1 MPSASP
7 DEDPSRTPAAD
18 SCVQETAG
26 PPQIPP
32 PEVLQ
37 TVNKLTCSSCAPG
50 PAPSEDLRAAAE
62 PVPVANAILK
72 RQREA
77 DDAGMSGTCAEEP
90 KKQRNEH
97 DEPAPARG
105 GMPTSD
111 AAVRPVANERIRT
124 GYGISR
130 CRHCGNIHHY
140 RTKCHR
146 VTGERED
153 KKHDGMP
160 ASGSTPVMHGH
171 DEDEGHDDAG
181 CRETKSAVG
190 NEATESG
197 QIDTPAWLNALR
209 PSCTNFERDLDRNV
223 IASNVRIDEPSSLS
237 SSTGALRLNEVLEPQ
252 PCSVLLACP
261 ADGDADTSRGQSHNA
276 ASSGPGSSSM
286 QDRNNATHK
295 DAIDGEKNHDSG
307 NAGHRKRQR
316 ADDGAKGGD
325 TAGRKTEDP
334 VNPRANPSGSSVAPG
349 PGAPAPFDSPQP
361 AAAPASARLRAL
373 KPDSD
378 AAPAISTPSKFQ
390 AGSVGGVRLSSETD
404 KWETMAAKTADAQMF
419 CRAAKDAMDSGP
431 ARAGNSSTLVLA
443 MEEDTRD
450 VAAVSNLGRV
460 AGKSQAE
467 AAAVDVAI
475 RPMSKLPKAGTGMEE
490 CVHLTVQEA
499 LSKLA
504 VVDLKSSRISYKW
517 DQTSTYSGRLGARVT
532 TASCKRKSSKTGQP
546 FSKYVWY
553 NVLWDD
559 HSRNQIQ
566 LTQST
571 CKVATCP
578 QQEEV
583 LSKLEP
589 GCWCIDPETLLA
601 CYRRAIQHQQPARRR
616 GRPVSRNVIARPS
629 LEVQRVRTSSHD
641 RDSKL
646 VSQNGAFKHKLQQA
660 GSDEGAVVS
669 FDSPKGCQ
677 QDDGKRQREER
688 ERIEFP
694 ARFTRAWQGI
704 EDLHADFKPSVSI
717 FLADVDFTGG
727 TWAHSRTMSSS
738 GQENGDASLSIGSYG
753 APTKTQPR
761 LQKNPTPGYVD
772 VCGVL
777 IPEVEIVGA
786 VEKHGG
792 VNRVKEA
799 RKWVHIARSMGIDR
813 TDSSWKLK
821 QAYFATTKKI
831 KESGLTTA
839 TYLQTGGM
847 CTKDYLQSLNYKC
860 PMCGHDFSKF
870 GATRNA
876 SLMRHMAKCA
886 EGVGKGAEST
896 AKTPYA
902 PGDRVEGCYTGDG
915 RWYSATID
923 RVCGDDLYVLAWD
936 DGDTLDSVKSS
947 ADLRRKNPAA
957 SIYSK
962 KESLNIMDGG
972 QDREQ
977 KTKEE
982 RKASAKEAEEKMEI
996 SPLVAIPGFMCAEVS
1011 HIAES
1016 VQVVVSELVQRVV
1029 TDVGETWSQTT
1040 STSGAAKL
1048 DASSNAKEGGGAEV
1062 EAKPTS
1068 QSSFDDKQE
1077 MALSTKIAQAMS
1089 TTDIVSSTWAG
1100 QEIASRGKMDG
1111 EFQSASSLQSDDG
1124 VPPSVQTAHALKQ
1137 TQVEGTRNGERTDT
1151 EAMDIGKMESTGA
1164 NSKTLAT
1171 GYGKAGADPGK
1182 TVTSGDIDTTEASAS
1197 IISSSV
1203 LSRSPNDNRIRQ
1215 PVFSGINLGVG
1226 SSISS
1231 RFRASLK
1238 VQEPHKSLV
1247 HQTKTIKS
1255 GIIEEVGKPV
1265 SADESSE
1272 GHIEDMFVLADH
1284 EGLGEGFECEACGQG
1299 DGTVHRCKSCGGKIH
1314 LKCYLAPANHVRT
1327 KFETMSQ
1334 AICLSGFTCEACIN
1348 DLDRE
1353 HRVCVMCPQGREG
1366 VMKRTNDGR
1375 WIHAACALNCPG
1387 AVFDDILG
1395 VAVNKV
1401 MCIVYA
1407 MNGALGPR
1415 SASITASTSIC
1426 HCFGCSSC
1434 FGTY

>member
-7 DEDPSRTPAAD
+7 DEEPSRTPAAD
-18 SCVQETAG
+18 SCVQEMAG

-37 TVNKLTCSSCAPG
+37 TVNKLTCSSSAPG
-50 PAPSEDLRAAAE
+50 PAPSEDVRAAAE
-62 PVPVANAILK
+62 PAPVANAILK

-90 KKQRNEH
+90 KKQRNER

-111 AAVRPVANERIRT
+111 AAVRPVANESIRT
-124 GYGISR
+124 GYGIGR

-146 VTGERED
+146 VTGAPDD
-153 KKHDGMP
+153 KKHDGVP

-171 DEDEGHDDAG
+171 GQDEGHDDAG
-181 CRETKSAVG
+181 CRKTKSAVG
-190 NEATESG
+190 NKATESG
-197 QIDTPAWLNALR
+197 QIDT
-209 PSCTNFERDLDRNV
+209 NFDGDLDRNV
-223 IASNVRIDEPSSLS
+223 INVGIDDPSPRS

-252 PCSVLLACP
+252 PCSVLCACP
-261 ADGDADTSRGQSHNA
+261 ADGDAETSRGQSHNA
-276 ASSGPGSSSM
+276 ASSGQVSSSL
-286 QDRNNATHK
+286 QDRSNATHN
-295 DAIDGEKNHDSG
+295 DAMDGEKFHEGG

-334 VNPRANPSGSSVAPG
+334 VTPRANPSGSSVAPG
-349 PGAPAPFDSPQP
+349 FGAPAPFDSPEP
-361 AAAPASARLRAL
+361 AAAPASARPRAL
-373 KPDSD
+373 RTDSD

-390 AGSVGGVRLSSETD
+390 AGSVGGVRLSSETA
-404 KWETMAAKTADAQMF
+404 KWETMAAKTADGQML
-419 CRAAKDAMDSGP
+419 CGAAKDAMDSGP
-431 ARAGNSSTLVLA
+431 ARAGNSPTVVLA
-443 MEEDTRD
+443 MEEDTQA
-450 VAAVSNLGRV
+450 VAAVSNLGTLS
-460 AGKSQAE
+460 GQSQAE

-475 RPMSKLPKAGTGMEE
+475 RSMSQLPKAGAGMEE

-499 LSKLA
+499 VSKLA

-532 TASCKRKSSKTGQP
+532 TASCKKKSSKTGQTFP
-546 FSKYVWY
+546 KYVWY

-571 CKVATCP
+571 CKVAPCP
-578 QQEEV
+578 QQEKV
-583 LSKLEP
+583 LSKMEP
-589 GCWCIDPETLLA
+589 GYWCIDPETLLA
-601 CYRRAIQHQQPARRR
+601 CYRRAIQQQQPARRR
-616 GRPVSRNVIARPS
+616 GRPVSRNVVARPS

-646 VSQNGAFKHKLQQA
+646 VSQNGACKPTLQQA
-660 GSDEGAVVS
+660 GADGAVDS

-677 QDDGKRQREER
+677 QGDGKRQREER

-694 ARFTRAWQGI
+694 ARFTRAWQGM

-717 FLADVDFTGG
+717 FLADIDFSGG
-727 TWAHSRTMSSS
+727 TWTHSRTMSSS
-738 GQENGDASLSIGSYG
+738 GQENGDASLSMGSYG
-753 APTKTQPR
+753 APTKTGPR
-761 LQKNPTPGYVD
+761 LQKTPVPGYVD

-799 RKWVHIARSMGIDR
+799 RKWGHIARSMGIDR

-821 QAYFATTKKI
+821 QAYFATAKKI
-831 KESGLTTA
+831 KESGLTVA
-839 TYLQTGGM
+839 TYLRTGGM
-847 CTKDYLQSLNYKC
+847 STKDYLQSLNYKC

-915 RWYSATID
+915 HWYSATID
-923 RVCGDDLYVLAWD
+923 KVCGDDLYVLAWD

-947 ADLRRKNPAA
+947 ADLRPKKPAA

-962 KESLNIMDGG
+962 KESLNIMDGV
-972 QDREQ
+972 QDRAQ

-982 RKASAKEAEEKMEI
+982 RKVSAKEAEEKMEI
-996 SPLVAIPGFMCAEVS
+996 WPLVAIPGFMCAEVS

-1029 TDVGETWSQTT
+1029 TDVGEIWSQTT

-1048 DASSNAKEGGGAEV
+1048 DASSNATEAVGADV
-1062 EAKPTS
+1062 EAKPTF
-1068 QSSFDDKQE
+1068 QSSFEDKQKV
-1077 MALSTKIAQAMS
+1077 AFGTKIAQAMS
-1089 TTDIVSSTWAG
+1089 TTDIVSSPWAG
-1100 QEIASRGKMDG
+1100 QEIASRGKMDS
-1111 EFQSASSLQSDDG
+1111 EFQSASNLQSHDG
-1124 VPPSVQTAHALKQ
+1124 VPPSVQTAHALQ
-1137 TQVEGTRNGERTDT
+1137 LTQVEGTRHGERTDT
-1151 EAMDIGKMESTGA
+1151 EAMDIEKVD
-1164 NSKTLAT
+1164 SKTLAT
-1171 GYGKAGADPGK
+1171 GYTKAGADPAK

-1203 LSRSPNDNRIRQ
+1203 LSRSPNNNRIRQ

-1238 VQEPHKSLV
+1238 VREPQKSLV
-1247 HQTKTIKS
+1247 HQTETIKS
-1255 GIIEEVGKPV
+1255 GMIEEVGKPV
-1265 SADESSE
+1265 SADESDE
-1272 GHIEDMFVLADH
+1272 GHIEDMFLLADH
-1284 EGLGEGFECEACGQG
+1284 EGLGEGFECEACGQR
-1299 DGTVHRCKSCGGKIH
+1299 DGTVHKCKACGGKIH
-1314 LKCYLAPANHVRT
+1314 LKCYLAPANYVRT

-1334 AICLSGFTCEACIN
+1334 AISLSGFTCEACIN

-1401 MCIVYA
+1401 IFIVDQE
-1407 MNGALGPR
+1407 
-1415 SASITASTSIC
+1415 
-1426 HCFGCSSC
+1426 
-1434 FGTY
+1434 